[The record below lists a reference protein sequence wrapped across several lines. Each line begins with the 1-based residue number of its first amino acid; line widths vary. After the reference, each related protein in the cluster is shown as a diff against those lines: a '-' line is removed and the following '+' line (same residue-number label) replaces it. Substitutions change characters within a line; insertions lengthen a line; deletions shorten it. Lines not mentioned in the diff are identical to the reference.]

1 MRLTPL
7 SQAETVGAAAPPI
20 ERWLNRA
27 GQMDPPRRRS
37 TAPSLARHDYA
48 RLMCTGGY
56 PEVLRLQSE
65 LRSGWFESYVETIV
79 ERDLAALADIRRVTA
94 LGPLLR
100 WTAAQTSQEMN
111 LAAHLLGIG
120 PDAALAPMS
129 QTLGPLAES
138 FVVSEIAR
146 QATSAS
152 TRISLWHYRDARRE
166 ADVILERPDGSV
178 SAIEVKASSS
188 PSPRAADHLRWLRD
202 RLDAVAPGA
211 FIGGVVL
218 HMGEHEVSLG
228 DHLAMWPISSL
239 WAD

>member
-1 MRLTPL
+1 
-7 SQAETVGAAAPPI
+7 
-20 ERWLNRA
+20 
-27 GQMDPPRRRS
+27 
-37 TAPSLARHDYA
+37 
-48 RLMCTGGY
+48 MCTGGY

-65 LRSGWFESYVETIV
+65 LRSGWFESYVETVVSYLDWRRTVFLIQ
-79 ERDLAALADIRRVTA
+79 ELPAWSRNLSARTIRRPKLHIADI
-94 LGPLLR
+94 G
-100 WTAAQTSQEMN
+100 
-111 LAAHLLGIG
+111 LAAHLLDIG
-120 PDAALAPMS
+120 PDALLAPMS

-138 FVVSEIAR
+138 FVVSEMAR

-166 ADVILERPDGSV
+166 VDVIIERPDGSV
-178 SAIEVKASSS
+178 FAIEVKASSS

-228 DHLAMWPISSL
+228 DRLAMWPISSL
-239 WAD
+239 RAA